1 MAIDRIEHLPSRTTA
16 RHAVRARSGVG
27 RARPDIEITNGTVR
41 TTSLAT
47 SRTRISPSITMR
59 ALRTLQ
65 PCGYASARALSA
77 HPHTAKSSPRA
88 TTSHMEREMHLRSK
102 DFSMSTEAV
111 SGVQHHLRSKWHADA
126 VREANGHGAAARE
139 GTPGSATL

>member
-1 MAIDRIEHLPSRTTA
+1 MHMRKMQNAQNAKCKMQGPLLNETAHSLQTTQ
-16 RHAVRARSGVG
+16 
-27 RARPDIEITNGTVR
+27 DI
-41 TTSLAT
+41 A
-47 SRTRISPSITMR
+47 RTR
-59 ALRTLQ
+59 
-65 PCGYASARALSA
+65 SARALSA

-102 DFSMSTEAV
+102 DFSMSTEAL